1 MTTLPASGQITADG
15 TVATRRRAGT
25 AALAG
30 AGGLAA
36 SGTVTTRRR
45 DGTAALTGTAGLDA
59 SGTVGTRRRDG
70 TATLIGVGGLAALGQ
85 VTPMVAGAAALAGA
99 AGLAASGLV
108 TDVWKGIYQ
117 DVGGLSLSAA
127 YVASVYARAPAGQGS
142 SRVRIALS
150 LGGGASGLVSTEAT
164 VGESW
169 TRISVVRPTS
179 TGSLRVWAE
188 AAPGQRAEF
197 DAAQLEVGGSPSAFL
212 MHPSDG
218 AIGDAFGYT
227 VTRNLDGSGAN
238 VWAQGD
244 AVVNTGQPGNG
255 FIDLYSVR
263 GIKAAS
269 QAGPTIVGN
278 VRQSTTYNDWSE
290 RWAAGNLRGLYDY
303 GVDTY
308 GFAAGNPAGAWIA
321 TDPTNGVRVMFGNT
335 QKARYS
341 STVLLGEVAPGEMNT
356 LFSPGEIRIR
366 VNTQSM
372 LYANATYLSITQPG
386 DTSTYMS
393 LSGQQLSFFRNGT
406 QISRFGS
413 DMVLWDP
420 ADATSYLQ
428 LASSEIRLQ
437 VNGARRFAVLPSQT
451 RFGENVTAWATIR
464 LTINHVSAQ
473 IGEANETSPAGTV
486 MFGRNAANQ
495 ANMRYNPSNGRL
507 ELRGGTTTKM
517 YVATDGSLSGGSGA
531 YFLDNV
537 GMTFDTSDVAG
548 IQWKYI
554 GTQMARITNF
564 LSTTSDLYLSATGY
578 GANDNTSIAL
588 SADVSSGLGQD
599 AIRFFVRNVVRAT
612 MLTTSTIFSH
622 ALTTQS
628 TLTAQGN
635 LIVQSRPTSWLG
647 GTTPWTNVW
656 RVGNNDP
663 FSGDTNMIEIVP
675 HTWSDGAT
683 IIFNGYSVDQTNGIR
698 GAGNVKRSHAY
709 GGGTT
714 YATPAM
720 LSFDGNGRVFSFHI
734 DDTAS
739 GARGTDAS
747 WPASIF
753 ALGVTGS
760 VMGSNAI
767 VANQRL
773 RLVSLND
780 SSIGFPLAVVQSNN
794 STSLMYIRGDGQA
807 WVNQAWTIGSDA
819 SLKRDIRPFDGDPL
833 ALVQAINVRRY
844 RRVER
849 LDGPEEIGVIAQE
862 LERAG
867 GLLAELVSVG
877 GASADETV
885 RGVDYTSLAMLTLA
899 AVQQLATRV
908 ANLERSI
915 A

>member
-15 TVATRRRAGT
+15 TVATRRRDGT
-25 AALAG
+25 ATLTG
-30 AGGLAA
+30 VGDLAA
-36 SGTVTTRRR
+36 SGMVATRRR
-45 DGTAALTGTAGLDA
+45 DGAAALVGTAELAA
-59 SGTVGTRRRDG
+59 SSTVVTRRQNSA
-70 TATLIGVGGLAALGQ
+70 ATLAGVGGLIASGQ
-85 VTPMVAGAAALAGA
+85 ATPVVAGAATLAGV
-99 AGLAASGLV
+99 AGMAASGLV
-108 TDVWKGIYQ
+108 TDIWKGIYQ
-117 DVGGLSLSAA
+117 DVGGLSTDTA

-164 VGESW
+164 VSETW

-197 DAAQLEVGGSPSAFL
+197 DAVQLEVGGSPSVFL

-238 VWAQGD
+238 AWAQGD
-244 AVVNTGQPGNG
+244 VIVNTGQPGNG

-278 VRQSTTYNDWSE
+278 VRRSTTYNDWSE

-308 GFAAGNPAGAWIA
+308 GFAAGDPAGAWIA

-341 STVLLGEVAPGEMNT
+341 NTVLIGEVAAGQMNT
-356 LFSPGEIRIR
+356 LISAGEFRIR
-366 VNTQSM
+366 VNTQAM
-372 LYANATYLSITQPG
+372 FYASPTYLSITQPG
-386 DTSTYMS
+386 DATTYMS
-393 LSGQQLSFFRNGT
+393 LSGQQLSFFRSST
-406 QISRFGS
+406 QIARFGS

-420 ADATSYLQ
+420 TNTTSYLQ

-437 VNGARRFAVLPSQT
+437 VNGLRRFAVLPTQT
-451 RFGENVTAWATIR
+451 RFGENVTAWSTIR

-473 IGEANETSPAGTV
+473 IGEASETSPAGTV
-486 MFGRNAANQ
+486 MFGRNASGQ

-507 ELRGGTTTKM
+507 EFRGGTTTKL

-531 YFLDNV
+531 YFLDDV

-564 LSTTSDLYLSATGY
+564 LSTTSDLYLSATGH

-628 TLTAQGN
+628 TLTAHGD
-635 LIVQSRPTSWLG
+635 LTVQSRPSSWLG
-647 GTTPWTNVW
+647 GTTPWTTVW
-656 RVGNNDP
+656 RVGNNNP
-663 FSGDTNMIEIVP
+663 FSADTNMLELVP
-675 HTWSDGAT
+675 HSWGDGFSLL
-683 IIFNGYSVDQTNGIR
+683 FNAYSVGQTNAIT
-698 GAGNVKRSHAY
+698 AVGNTKRSHAHG
-709 GGGTT
+709 GGGT
-714 YATPAM
+714 PAAPAI
-720 LSFDGNGRVFSFHI
+720 LNYDGNGMRWLFAI
-734 DDTAS
+734 DQSNS
-739 GARGTDAS
+739 GARGSNTE
-747 WPASIF
+747 WTNLF
-753 ALGVTGS
+753 ALGINGS
-760 VMGSNAI
+760 SFGTSTITAK
-767 VANQRL
+767 QRVRIL
-773 RLVSLND
+773 PHDNTSE
-780 SSIGFPLAVVQSNN
+780 SYPLAVVQTNN

-819 SLKRDIRPFDGDPL
+819 SLKRDIRPFDDDPL
-833 ALVQAINVRRY
+833 ALVHAINVRRY
-844 RRVER
+844 RRADR
-849 LDGPEEIGVIAQE
+849 HDGPEEIGVIAQE

-867 GLLAELVSVG
+867 GLLADLVSVG

-899 AVQQLATRV
+899 AVQRLATRV
-908 ANLERSI
+908 ADLERSM